1 MILKRAPEDRPT
13 AEQLRKVL
21 EDHDNS
27 GTVGSFTSP
36 WLEALHGASARRQG
50 SV

>member
-1 MILKRAPEDRPT
+1 MKRVPAERPT

-21 EDHDNS
+21 EDHDAS

-36 WLEALHGASARRQG
+36 WLEALHRSHK
-50 SV
+50 